1 LRQFILLINET
12 EHLPRQVRDKNIQE
26 TFLLKKR
33 GVSAGGRLD
42 ASDTALQHGLRVV
55 SALTGPHYGTIA
67 PILPPPPPPQQQQQQ
82 SGGQAA
88 VRVAVGAQQL
98 PEHTTVS
105 KNGPFEPFI
114 YFKTNILPRQAG
126 SGQT

>member
-1 LRQFILLINET
+1 
-12 EHLPRQVRDKNIQE
+12 
-26 TFLLKKR
+26 LKKR

-67 PILPPPPPPQQQQQQ
+67 PILPPPPLPPPQQQQQ